1 MNTSMGWR
9 ATLVVASALLLAAC
23 GDGDDSNDIEK
34 EDASHRVPRAT
45 ACAAP
50 SVATGPGGRIVAVAD
65 ADMLATAYG
74 DDQLGPPAAG
84 AADALVLLDPSAG
97 AGTQPAV
104 SGSAAV
110 SNAVTGPAWVFDV
123 DKAGA
128 RAYVIETNPPPP
140 AGVSTL
146 SALVRV
152 PGTALTVL
160 DICDRTAPRA
170 MARVQ
175 TSNSPTAVSLRPNG
189 RLLAVA
195 SRFPARLVTH
205 TIDKKG
211 QVGPPVDVPLPAE
224 ILPAADNPDQEVTQA
239 VWSPD
244 GRWLAVFLRG
254 SRKLQIYAAH
264 VSGSGDVQLTPSGS
278 AADIDEGSFGGQW
291 SPDGRTLGVINVR
304 ALSRPL
310 AELFALLPTLTPQE
324 VQALLEG
331 SVQVVDVF
339 GADGQPAP
347 RVVQTLPSPPFPEGL
362 AFSPDG
368 RYLATVNQQT
378 TALPASLPLF
388 SPLSTVSLYA
398 RDVAS
403 GQLSLVSNTPFEGI
417 LPESVAFDPT
427 SRYLAVAVYHPTNA
441 DRTTGAIDL
450 WRLVR
455 DDSDARASG
464 LERLSRT
471 PGPRGLH
478 VLRWVP

>member
-1 MNTSMGWR
+1 MNTSIFLST
-9 ATLVVASALLLAAC
+9 ALALASAALLAAC
-23 GDGDDSNDIEK
+23 GGDDDDK
-34 EDASHRVPRAT
+34 VPMAL

-50 SVATGPGGRIVAVAD
+50 AVTSGPGGRIVAVAD
-65 ADMLATAYG
+65 ADMLATAYT
-74 DDQLGPPAAG
+74 DDQLGAPVAG
-84 AADALVLLDPSAG
+84 AADALVMLDPSG
-97 AGTQPAV
+97 DAGTQPVLTGAV
-104 SGSAAV
+104 PV
-110 SNAVTGPAWVFDV
+110 TNAVTGPAWVFDV
-123 DKAGA
+123 NKAGS

-152 PGTALTVL
+152 PGTALTVI
-160 DICDRTAPRA
+160 DICDRAAPREV
-170 MARVQ
+170 ARVQ
-175 TSNSPTAVSLRPNG
+175 TANSPTSVSLRPDG

-195 SRFPARLVTH
+195 ARFPTRLVTH
-205 TIDKKG
+205 TIDAQG

-224 ILPAADNPDQEVTQA
+224 VVPAADNQYQEVTQA

-254 SRKLQIYAAH
+254 TRKLQIYEARA
-264 VSGSGDVQLTPSGS
+264 SGGSGNDVQLTPSGS

-378 TALPASLPLF
+378 TALPSSLPLF

-398 RDVAS
+398 RDGAS

-427 SRYLAVAVYHPTNA
+427 SSYLAVAVYHPTDA
-441 DRTTGAIDL
+441 DRSTGAIDL

-455 DDSDARASG
+455 DSSDAPASG
-464 LERLSRT
+464 LESLSRA

-478 VLRWVP
+478 VLQWLP

>member
-1 MNTSMGWR
+1 MNTSTGLSTVL
-9 ATLVVASALLLAAC
+9 AVASAVLLAAC
-23 GDGDDSNDIEK
+23 GGDDDDK
-34 EDASHRVPRAT
+34 APTAL

-50 SVATGPGGRIVAVAD
+50 AVASGPGGRIVAVAD
-65 ADMLATAYG
+65 TDMLATAYT
-74 DDQLGPPAAG
+74 DDQLGAPVAG
-84 AADALVLLDPSAG
+84 AADALVMLDPSGG
-97 AGTQPAV
+97 AGTQPV
-104 SGSAAV
+104 LTGAAPV
-110 SNAVTGPAWVFDV
+110 TNAVTGPAWVFDV
-123 DKAGA
+123 NKAGS

-152 PGTALTVL
+152 PGTALTVI
-160 DICDRTAPRA
+160 DICDRAAPREV
-170 MARVQ
+170 ARVQ
-175 TSNSPTAVSLRPNG
+175 TANSPTSVSLRPDG

-195 SRFPARLVTH
+195 ARFPTRLVTH
-205 TIDKKG
+205 TIDAQG
-211 QVGPPVDVPLPAE
+211 QVGPPVDVSLPAE
-224 ILPAADNPDQEVTQA
+224 VVPAADNQYQEVTQA

-254 SRKLQIYAAH
+254 TRKLQIYEARA
-264 VSGSGDVQLTPSGS
+264 SGSGGNDVQLTPSGS

-310 AELFALLPTLTPQE
+310 LPLVAQLPTLTPQE
-324 VQALLEG
+324 VQALIEG
-331 SVQVVDVF
+331 SVQVVEVF

-347 RVVQTLPSPPFPEGL
+347 RVIQTLPSPPFPEGM

-368 RYLATVNQQT
+368 RYLATVNMQT
-378 TALPASLPLF
+378 TALPASQPLF

-398 RDVAS
+398 RDGAS

-427 SRYLAVAVYHPTNA
+427 SSYLAVAVYHPTDA
-441 DRTTGAIDL
+441 DRSTGAIDL

-455 DDSDARASG
+455 DSSDAPASG
-464 LERLSRT
+464 LESLSRA

-478 VLRWVP
+478 VLQWLP